1 MLCKKAGEFF
11 NMEGIIMATIME
23 RRGPSLDVLVNGER
37 VVLATKWWWS
47 VTKIETSDDELVEI
61 STSDGPGHA
70 VEDAKCDEDGKTAL
84 SSDSSSESSEDS
96 M

>member
-1 MLCKKAGEFF
+1 
-11 NMEGIIMATIME
+11 METILE

-47 VTKIETSDDELVEI
+47 VAKNGGSDDELEPI
-61 STSDGPGHA
+61 STSEAHDGP
-70 VEDAKCDEDGKTAL
+70 VVDAKCDDEEKASV
-84 SSDSSSESSEDS
+84 SSDSSSESSEND

>member
-1 MLCKKAGEFF
+1 MICKKPCDFF
-11 NMEGIIMATIME
+11 NMEGVIKETIME

-47 VTKIETSDDELVEI
+47 VAENGGSDDELEPI
-61 STSDGPGHA
+61 STSEAHDGP
-70 VEDAKCDEDGKTAL
+70 VVDAECDDEEKASV
-84 SSDSSSESSEDS
+84 SSDSSSESSEND

>member
-1 MLCKKAGEFF
+1 
-11 NMEGIIMATIME
+11 MATIME

-37 VVLATKWWWS
+37 VVLATKGWWS
-47 VTKIETSDDELVEI
+47 LTKIGTYDDELGKI
-61 STSDGPGHA
+61 STSDSPGGA
-70 VEDAKCDEDGKTAL
+70 VEDAKCDEEGKSAL

>member
-1 MLCKKAGEFF
+1 
-11 NMEGIIMATIME
+11 ME
-23 RRGPSLDVLVNGER
+23 RRGSSLDVLVNGER
-37 VVLATKWWWS
+37 VTLATKWWWS
-47 VTKIETSDDELVEI
+47 VTKIGTSDDELAEI

-70 VEDAKCDEDGKTAL
+70 VEDVKCDEEGKTAL